1 MLAELDLIAPL
12 EFPDCQVREDS
23 VGDGSGMISKTGL
36 GINDL
41 LQEQRSQILAIAQK
55 HGAYNVRVFGSVAR
69 GEATQ
74 ESDIDF
80 LVDYDLEKITPWFP
94 AGLLIDLERLLNR
107 KVDIATVDMLKERIR
122 DRILHEAV
130 ML

>member
-1 MLAELDLIAPL
+1 MT
-12 EFPDCQVREDS
+12 
-23 VGDGSGMISKTGL
+23 SKTGL
-36 GINDL
+36 GIKDL
-41 LQEQRSQILAIAQK
+41 LHDQRSQILAIAQK

-69 GEATQ
+69 GEAT
-74 ESDIDF
+74 EDSDIDF

-94 AGLLIDLERLLNR
+94 GGLLIDLEQLLNC
-107 KVDIATVDMLKERIR
+107 KVDIATVDMLKERSR

>member
-1 MLAELDLIAPL
+1 MT
-12 EFPDCQVREDS
+12 
-23 VGDGSGMISKTGL
+23 SKTGL

-41 LQEQRSQILAIAQK
+41 LQERRSQILAIAQK

-94 AGLLIDLERLLNR
+94 AGLLIDLEQLLNR

-122 DRILHEAV
+122 DRVLHEAV